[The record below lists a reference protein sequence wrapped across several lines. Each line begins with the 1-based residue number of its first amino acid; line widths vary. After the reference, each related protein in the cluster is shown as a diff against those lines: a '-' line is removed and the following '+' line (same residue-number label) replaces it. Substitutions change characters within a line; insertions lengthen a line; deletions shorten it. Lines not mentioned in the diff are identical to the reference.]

1 MIIRSQ
7 DKKSIFNLE
16 SIKSIKVGVLFKC
29 WAGESCDI
37 SIDKEVVGTYSTEEK
52 AIRVLDMICNRYVEP
67 ISQAIVSDEETFIY
81 QNSIFQMPAD
91 EDVEV

>member
-16 SIKSIKVGVLFKC
+16 SIKSIKVGVLSKS

-37 SIDKEVVGTYSTEEK
+37 SIDKEVVGKYSTEGK
-52 AIRVLDMICNRYVEP
+52 AIKVLDMIQSNYERRRE
-67 ISQAIVSDEETFIY
+67 A
-81 QNSIFQMPAD
+81 FQMPQD
-91 EDVEV
+91 NEV